1 MDDELEKLRKK
12 RLQDLQQ
19 HTISEEDF
27 EQQQEEQQQEYEKQK
42 QAIIRTILTPEARER
57 LGRVKVARP
66 DIVDNIERQ
75 LIMVAQSGQLKTKI
89 TDEQLRGLLAKVIPK
104 KRDINIRRR

>member
-1 MDDELEKLRKK
+1 MDDELEKLRKR

-19 HTISEEDF
+19 HTISEEDLQQQQD
-27 EQQQEEQQQEYEKQK
+27 EQQQELEKQK
-42 QAIIRTILTPEARER
+42 QAIIRSILTPEARER

-66 DIVDNIERQ
+66 DVVDNIERQ

>member
-19 HTISEEDF
+19 QTISEESLQQQQD
-27 EQQQEEQQQEYEKQK
+27 EQQEEHEKQK
-42 QAIIRTILTPEARER
+42 QAIIRSVLTPEARER

-66 DIVDNIERQ
+66 EVVDNIERQ
-75 LIMVAQSGQLKTKI
+75 LIMVAQGGQLKTKI
-89 TDEQLRGLLAKVIPK
+89 TDEQLRGLLSQIIPK
-104 KRDINIRRR
+104 KRDITIRRR

>member
-12 RLQDLQQ
+12 RMQDLQQ
-19 HTISEEDF
+19 QPISEEDLQR
-27 EQQQEEQQQEYEKQK
+27 QQDEQQQEYEKQK